1 MFTGYSRENA
11 ATRKSPRGSKK
22 TTNPFDRDTIPIP
35 DRKAWLR
42 IKARCTIIWETKR
55 CKIFRDEMGRL
66 WRAMPRY
73 NAAWRI
79 YE

>member
-1 MFTGYSRENA
+1 MSTGFSKKNA
-11 ATRKSPRGSKK
+11 AIRRSPTGSGR
-22 TTNPFDRDTIPIP
+22 TTSLLNRDMMPIP
-35 DRKAWLR
+35 DRKTWLE

-66 WRAMPRY
+66 WRAMPKY
-73 NAAWRI
+73 KAAWRI

>member
-1 MFTGYSRENA
+1 M
-11 ATRKSPRGSKK
+11 
-22 TTNPFDRDTIPIP
+22 IPIP

-42 IKARCTIIWETKR
+42 IKARCTVIWDTKR

-73 NAAWRI
+73 KAAWRI